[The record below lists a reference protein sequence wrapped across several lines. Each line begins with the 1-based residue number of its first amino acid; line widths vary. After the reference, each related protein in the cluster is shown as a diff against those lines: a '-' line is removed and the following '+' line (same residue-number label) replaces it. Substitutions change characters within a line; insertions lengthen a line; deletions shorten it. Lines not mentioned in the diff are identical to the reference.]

1 MTVSTTGT
9 VVTLQE
15 LEPAPPQVKRY
26 ERQKLLAQVASG
38 AGSLA
43 ALTAL
48 AVGAGPALDRAV
60 RGLTGPGPWLRLVML
75 AVFYGAALEL
85 LTLSAAFW
93 SGFVLEHRYG
103 LSNETFGAWLKRR
116 LKGGLVGW
124 PIGLLVL
131 LGLYALLRHGGP
143 YWWLWAAAA
152 WLAVRLVMGYLL
164 PVVVLPLFY
173 RVTRLEDAD
182 LLRRLRG
189 LAEGT
194 GLAVEGIYRLGLS
207 AETRKANAALAGL
220 GRARRVLLGD
230 TLLEQLTAEEI
241 AVVFAHE
248 VGHHVHRHRG
258 KALLGEL
265 LLTVGGLWLV
275 AAVLPGVAAG
285 LGYPADPGP
294 AYADPATVPLL
305 RLTLAVVALL
315 QAPLLLALSRSFER
329 QSDRYA
335 LRRTGLPGAFRSALI
350 KVARLN
356 KMDPD
361 PPVLVVWLFDSHP
374 PIRQRLALAAP

>member
-1 MTVSTTGT
+1 MTPSTTAT
-9 VVTLQE
+9 AVTPLE
-15 LEPAPPQVKRY
+15 LELASPGVKLY
-26 ERQKLLAQVASG
+26 ERQKLLGQVAAG
-38 AGSLA
+38 AVSLA
-43 ALTAL
+43 ALAL
-48 AVGAGPALDRAV
+48 LAFAAGPALDRGV
-60 RGLTGPGPWLRLVML
+60 RGLTGPGPWLRLAVL
-75 AVFYGAALEL
+75 AVLYGAALEAL
-85 LTLSAAFW
+85 ALPAAFW

-103 LSNETFGAWLKRR
+103 LSNETFGAWLKRG
-116 LKGGLVGW
+116 LKGGLVGG

-152 WLAVRLVMGYLL
+152 WLAVRLVLGYLL
-164 PVVVLPLFY
+164 PVVGLPLFY
-173 RVTRLEDAD
+173 GVTRLEDAA

-207 AETRKANAALAGL
+207 AETRKANAAVTGL

-230 TLLEQLTAEEI
+230 TLLEQLTPEEI

-258 KALLGEL
+258 KALLAEA
-265 LLTVGGLWLV
+265 LLTAGGLGLV

-285 LGYPADPGP
+285 LGYPADAGP
-294 AYADPATVPLL
+294 AYADPATLPLF
-305 RLTLAVVALL
+305 RLALAVVALL
-315 QAPLLLALSRSFER
+315 PAPLLLALSRWFER

-356 KMDPD
+356 KLDPD
-361 PPVLVVWLFDSHP
+361 PPALVVWLFDSHP

>member
-1 MTVSTTGT
+1 MTPSTTAAT
-9 VVTLQE
+9 VTLLE
-15 LEPAPPQVKRY
+15 LEPAPPEVKRY
-26 ERQKLLAQVASG
+26 EQQKLIAQVVSG
-38 AGSLA
+38 AVSLA
-43 ALTAL
+43 ALAVLAL
-48 AVGAGPALDRAV
+48 GAGPALDRGV
-60 RGLTGPGPWLRLVML
+60 RGLTGPGPWLRLVVL
-75 AVFYGAALEL
+75 AVVYGATLEL
-85 LTLSAAFW
+85 LALPLAFW
-93 SGFVLEHRYG
+93 SGFLLEHRYR
-103 LSNETFGAWLKRR
+103 LSNETFGGWLKRR
-116 LKGGLVGW
+116 LKGWLVGG
-124 PIGLLVL
+124 PINLLVL

-152 WLAVRLVMGYLL
+152 WLAVRLAVGYVL
-164 PVVVLPLFY
+164 PVVLPLFY

-207 AETRKANAALAGL
+207 AETRKGNAALAGL

-265 LLTVGGLWLV
+265 LLTVGGLGLV
-275 AAVLPGVAAG
+275 AAVLPVVAGG
-285 LGYPADPGP
+285 LGYPADAGP
-294 AYADPATVPLL
+294 AYADPASLPLL
-305 RLTLAVVALL
+305 RLALAVVALL
-315 QAPLLLALSRSFER
+315 PAPLLLALSRWFER

-335 LRRTGLPGAFRSALI
+335 LRRTGLPRAFRSALI

-356 KMDPD
+356 KLDPD
-361 PPVLVVWLFDSHP
+361 PPAHVVWLFDSHP